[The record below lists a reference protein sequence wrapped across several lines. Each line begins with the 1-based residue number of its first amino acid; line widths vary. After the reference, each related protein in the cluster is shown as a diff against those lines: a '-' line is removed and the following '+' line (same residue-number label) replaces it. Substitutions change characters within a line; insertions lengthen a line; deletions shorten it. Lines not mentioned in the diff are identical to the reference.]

1 MLNPFLASLLAPI
14 QDHLDIKVFLAT
26 LSTPPPPQ
34 KKKKK
39 KKHCENLWNNAKL
52 CFALAGLK
60 VRPSN

>member
-26 LSTPPPPQ
+26 LSTPHPP

-39 KKHCENLWNNAKL
+39 KKNIVKIYGTMLNSALLWL
-52 CFALAGLK
+52 
-60 VRPSN
+60 V